1 MEKRNDYVEVES
13 NINPY
18 AGDKSAVEVDRTAMD
33 AVDGG
38 NGNGYVDVKSDI
50 DPYESDNEEST
61 VYDRF
66 LYWADH
72 VLMCLDKID
81 GAENV
86 VLGCEARFISDVP
99 DETDNLNGKIKAN
112 IYLAGLLDYVVSLTK
127 KYDQPE
133 TLHGIW
139 CARDSIFNALEEING
154 MES

>member
-1 MEKRNDYVEVES
+1 MEKNVSEK
-13 NINPY
+13 PY

-33 AVDGG
+33 AMDGG

-72 VLMCLDKID
+72 VLMCLDEID
-81 GAENV
+81 GAEDV
-86 VLGCEARFISDVP
+86 VLGCKARFISDIP
-99 DETDNLNGKIKAN
+99 DKTDNLNGKIKAN
-112 IYLAGLLDYVVSLTK
+112 IYFAGLLDYVVSLTK
-127 KYDQPE
+127 KYDQME

-139 CARDSIFNALEEING
+139 CAQ
-154 MES
+154 